1 MAHSFKSSSGRSTFG
16 TFKEPADAGDY
27 ILNKKATNLSEINEL
42 KLRQSVGNISKN
54 ELNRLYELQI
64 NQ

>member
-1 MAHSFKSSSGRSTFG
+1 MTQNEIDLFK
-16 TFKEPADAGDY
+16 KVNN

-54 ELNRLYELQI
+54 ELQI